1 MSSRFPTA
9 LALLPLLACAPKRW
23 VNPAITDPQQVEKDR
38 YACMKENSF
47 VAGQVDSGRAG
58 LRADQVTKVDPALFE
73 ACMRARGY
81 ASERGRERRP
91 DRQRW
96 LVRPA
101 RSEGLVFEADLGM
114 GGSWSQEQR
123 VSADYT
129 ALITDASANPVI
141 TSDTAL
147 TAPAAPMARLGVVA
161 RPSPRLDVGG
171 RVGVRSAQSQTYVG
185 CEAGD
190 TTAEG
195 DLEEVCGQGFFD
207 SGVGFEVA
215 AGARL
220 RPTSAPRLFAGAEL
234 GAATAAPAPTVEG
247 AVTVYDSSMTEPV
260 NTQLS
265 VGSEP
270 TALVPFLR
278 LGLGADLIHPDPL
291 GLALG
296 CSAELALRPRALA
309 GEPEDGQGVTASCAI
324 TVRLSPGSQ
333 VRP

>member
-1 MSSRFPTA
+1 MSPRFPMA

-23 VNPAITDPQQVEKDR
+23 VNPSITDPQQIEKDR

-81 ASERGRERRP
+81 TAERGRQRGP
-91 DRQRW
+91 DRPRW

-114 GGSWSQEQR
+114 GGSWSQEQQI
-123 VSADYT
+123 SADYT
-129 ALITDASANPVI
+129 ALISDAAADPMI
-141 TSDTAL
+141 TSTTAL
-147 TAPAAPMARLGVVA
+147 TAPAAPMARLGVMA

-171 RVGVRSAQSQTYVG
+171 RVGVRSAQSRTYVA

-190 TTAEG
+190 TTAAE
-195 DLEEVCGQGFFD
+195 DLEEVCGQGFYD
-207 SGVGFEVA
+207 SGASFEVA

-220 RPTSAPRLFAGAEL
+220 RPTSAPRLFTSAEL

-247 AVTVYDSSMTEPV
+247 EVTVYDSTMTEPV
-260 NTQLS
+260 NTRLS

-270 TALVPFLR
+270 VAVVPFLR

-296 CSAELALRPRALA
+296 CSAELALRPRAIA
-309 GEPEDGQGVTASCAI
+309 GAPEDGQGVTAACAI
-324 TVRLSPGSQ
+324 TVRLSPGS
-333 VRP
+333 